1 MDHIKGHVDLVAQTP
16 PSESLAEAVAQMS
29 GIDIAG
35 AVGGKIAYSGD
46 PLLRE
51 ARIGLA
57 ADCEEHP

>member
-1 MDHIKGHVDLVAQTP
+1 MR
-16 PSESLAEAVAQMS
+16 LAF

-35 AVGGKIAYSGD
+35 AIGGKFAYSGD

-57 ADCEEHP
+57 VDLRGTS